1 MKNGLKGGVPLK
13 YYISAFL
20 LLSVILTA
28 CNPLKVPKSTM
39 NHTMS
44 ATPTD
49 VVPTKSEWMV
59 GVVQPQAKEKIPISL
74 LIKDSSN
81 QPIKSFETVHEK
93 KMHLFIVSKDL
104 AYFSHIHPVYKENGL
119 FDFTTTFPKGGDYKL
134 ISEFTPKG
142 GGDSSVET
150 HWLQVGVEE
159 EKALPLV
166 PDKKLTQIVEGKKVA
181 LSFDHLMSG
190 KTVHLTFT
198 IKDAKTDKPI
208 KNLQPYLGAL
218 GHTVAM
224 SADAEKYLHIH
235 PMTTEGNGP
244 DVTFMT
250 IFPEKGLY
258 KIWGQF
264 QHKGKVF
271 TVPFV
276 INVPE

>member
-13 YYISAFL
+13 YYISAIL
-20 LLSVILTA
+20 LLSLFLSA

-49 VVPTKSEWMV
+49 VVPTNAEWNV
-59 GVVQPQAKEKIPISL
+59 GVEPPQAKEQIPISL

-81 QPIKSFETVHEK
+81 QPIQSFETVHEK

-104 AYFSHIHPVYKENGL
+104 TYFSHIHPTYKENGL
-119 FDFTTTFPKGGDYKL
+119 FDFTTTFPTGGEYKL

-142 GGDSSVET
+142 GGDSSVES
-150 HWLQVGVEE
+150 HWLTIEG
-159 EKALPLV
+159 EKGKSVPLV
-166 PDKKLTQIVEGKKVA
+166 PDKKLDQNVAGKRVA

-218 GHTVAM
+218 GHTVAV

-244 DVTFMT
+244 NVTFMT
-250 IFPEKGLY
+250 IFPEKGDY

-264 QHKGKVF
+264 KHKGKVF